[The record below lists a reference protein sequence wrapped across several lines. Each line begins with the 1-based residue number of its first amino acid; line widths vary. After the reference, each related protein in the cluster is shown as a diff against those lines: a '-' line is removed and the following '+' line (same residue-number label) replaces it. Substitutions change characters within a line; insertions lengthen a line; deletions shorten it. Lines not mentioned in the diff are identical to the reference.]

1 VDASGK
7 AVVLCHTP
15 KKEFYKKF
23 LYEPLPVESHLD
35 HFINDH
41 MNAEIVTKT
50 IENKQDA
57 VDYLTWTFIYR
68 RLTQNPNYYNLHG
81 VSHRH
86 LSDFLS
92 ELVET
97 TIQDLE
103 VAKAITVED
112 DVDVAALNLGM
123 IAAYY
128 YIRYTTLEL
137 FSSSLTDKTKMK
149 GLIEI
154 LCSASEFEDLE
165 LRHTEERTLKQI
177 AGHLPIKVDTG
188 KRIEPHTKANILLQ
202 AHFSRLDLSADLML
216 DQKKVLEDALRLLQA
231 MVDVIS
237 SSGWLSPALAAM
249 ELSQMITQAMWD
261 KDSSLLQ
268 LPYFD
273 KPMAKA
279 CEDKELESIFDL
291 MELDEKDRN
300 KLLQF
305 DSRQM
310 SAVARACNRYP
321 NVDLNYEIE
330 DKDEI
335 GEGDQVVI
343 TVELEREAEE
353 APGPVISPHYP
364 KRKDEGWWL
373 VVGDTKKNAL
383 VSIKRVPLQLKSKV
397 KLDFVAPEQ
406 GEYDY
411 VLYFMCDS
419 YLGCDQEYEFHLSV
433 GEAGEDDDEDDEEE
447 EA

>member
-1 VDASGK
+1 
-7 AVVLCHTP
+7 
-15 KKEFYKKF
+15 
-23 LYEPLPVESHLD
+23 
-35 HFINDH
+35 
-41 MNAEIVTKT
+41 M
-50 IENKQDA
+50 
-57 VDYLTWTFIYR
+57 DYLTWTFLYR

-86 LSDFLS
+86 LSDYLS
-92 ELVET
+92 ELVENT
-97 TIQDLE
+97 VQELE
-103 VAKAITVED
+103 EAKAITVEE
-112 DVDVAALNLGM
+112 DVDVAPLNLGM

-137 FSSSLTDKTKMK
+137 FSSSLTEKTKMK

-154 LCSASEFEDLE
+154 LCSASEYEDME
-165 LRHTEERTLKQI
+165 IRHTEDRNLKAL
-177 AGHLPIKVDTG
+177 AGHLPIKVDVG
-188 KRIEPHTKANILLQ
+188 KRFEPHTKCNILLQ
-202 AHFSRLDLSADLML
+202 SHFSRSDLSADLML
-216 DQKKVLEDALRLLQA
+216 DQQKVLEDALRLLQA

-237 SSGWLSPALAAM
+237 SSGWLNPALAAM

-268 LPYFD
+268 LPHFD
-273 KPMAKA
+273 KDLAKK
-279 CEDKELESIFDL
+279 CEAKDVESIFDL
-291 MELDEKDRN
+291 MELEEGPRN
-300 KLLQF
+300 KLLNF
-305 DSRQM
+305 SAAQM
-310 SAVARACNRYP
+310 SGVARASNRYP
-321 NVDLNYEIE
+321 NVDLNFEVQ
-330 DKDEI
+330 DKDSV

-343 TVELEREAEE
+343 VVELEREAEE
-353 APGPVISPHYP
+353 APGPVIAPNYP

-383 VSIKRVPLQLKSKV
+383 VSIKRVPLQVRSKV

-433 GEAGEDDDEDDEEE
+433 GEGGDDDDDEEE
-447 EA
+447 DEE

>member
-1 VDASGK
+1 
-7 AVVLCHTP
+7 
-15 KKEFYKKF
+15 
-23 LYEPLPVESHLD
+23 
-35 HFINDH
+35 

-57 VDYLTWTFIYR
+57 VDYLTWTFVYR

-92 ELVET
+92 ELVEN

-103 VAKAITVED
+103 EAKAITVED

-137 FSSSLTDKTKMK
+137 FSSSLTEKTKMK
-149 GLIEI
+149 GLLEI

-165 LRHTEERTLKQI
+165 IRHTEERKLKQI
-177 AGHLPIKVDTG
+177 AGHLPIKVDVG

-202 AHFSRLDLSADLML
+202 AHFSRMDLSADLML

-237 SSGWLSPALAAM
+237 SSGWLNPALAAM

-273 KPMAKA
+273 KALAKD
-279 CEDKELESIFDL
+279 CEKEKEVESIFDL
-291 MELDEKDRN
+291 MELEDNDRN
-300 KLLQF
+300 DLIKF
-305 DSRQM
+305 TKSQM
-310 SAVARACNRYP
+310 SAVAKACNRYP
-321 NVDLNYEIE
+321 NVDLSYEVE

-335 GEGDQVVI
+335 GEGDQV
-343 TVELEREAEE
+343 LLASF
-353 APGPVISPHYP
+353 PV
-364 KRKDEGWWL
+364 L
-373 VVGDTKKNAL
+373 L
-383 VSIKRVPLQLKSKV
+383 L
-397 KLDFVAPEQ
+397 
-406 GEYDY
+406 
-411 VLYFMCDS
+411 
-419 YLGCDQEYEFHLSV
+419 HLL
-433 GEAGEDDDEDDEEE
+433 
-447 EA
+447 